1 MGKARRWCRRGLV
14 VPGLSRWW
22 PGCLGLSVRAGDG
35 GGDQG
40 DVGAVEAAQDAGE
53 VDGDVVV
60 AEAGGDAQDG
70 GFGGRA
76 AELAGVQGGDGGL
89 PVDVGVGGLVGARR
103 VGAAGRAGVQGGDG
117 VLPVDVG
124 VGVLVGA
131 GAGVDAAGGEAG
143 PGQPG
148 VVGADQLGGGGVAG
162 EAGGVGDQRA
172 RQGAGGH
179 WSFTSVMAAR
189 TAVVSAMVLW
199 VVQVPSRAAAASRL
213 TARGKP
219 RLAWWIRP
227 AASSLKRVS
236 ARPASLV

>member
-1 MGKARRWCRRGLV
+1 MGKAPPAGPAGPCGARV
-14 VPGLSRWW
+14 VVVMPGLAWSA
-22 PGCLGLSVRAGDG
+22 VRAGDG
-35 GGDQG
+35 VGDQG
-40 DVGAVEAAQDAGE
+40 DVGTVEAAQDAGE

-60 AEAGGDAQDG
+60 AEAGCDSQDG

-76 AELAGVQGGDGGL
+76 AEL
-89 PVDVGVGGLVGARR
+89 
-103 VGAAGRAGVQGGDG
+103 AGVQGGDG

-162 EAGGVGDQRA
+162 EAGGVGDQRV
-172 RQGAGGH
+172 RQGAGGD

-189 TAVVSAMVLW
+189 AAVVSAMVLC
-199 VVQVPSRAAAASRL
+199 VV
-213 TARGKP
+213 
-219 RLAWWIRP
+219 
-227 AASSLKRVS
+227 
-236 ARPASLV
+236 